1 MKGKIRYPM
10 RFGNLNYLFLLWI
23 IPLLIAFYL
32 YAFRSRERRLAA
44 FCGKHLLPSLLPDHH
59 RGRRRIKALLIL
71 GGIVCGIVALTR
83 PQWGFHWEDIKRTG
97 VDIMVA
103 IDVSESMLAED
114 VKPNRLERAKRE
126 VYDLIDML
134 EGDRI
139 GLIAFAGTSFVHCPL
154 TLDYGACKMFLEYIE
169 PDLIPVPGTALADAI
184 RNAIKA
190 FNTRE
195 RKSKALILITDGED
209 HEGAPLEAAREAKQE
224 GIKIFSIGVG
234 QEGGAPIPLP
244 DGSGGFK
251 KDRRGDMII
260 SHLDEATLQKIALE
274 TEGSYVRSVTGDM
287 DLDKIYR
294 VDIKQHIEGKELSS
308 TRRRRWEHRFQ
319 WFVCAALLLIAGEF
333 FVSERGKQT
342 KPV

>member
-1 MKGKIRYPM
+1 M
-10 RFGNLNYLFLLWI
+10 RFGNLNYFFLLWI
-23 IPLLIAFYL
+23 IPLLIAFYV
-32 YAFRSRERRLAA
+32 YAFRSRDRLLAV
-44 FCGKHLLPSLLPDHH
+44 FCGQKLQPVLLPDRQ
-59 RGRRRIKALLIL
+59 RGRRAIKAFLIL
-71 GGIVCGIVALTR
+71 GGITLGIFALTR
-83 PQWGFHWEDIKRTG
+83 PQWGFHWEDIKRVG

-114 VKPNRLERAKRE
+114 VKPSRLERAKRE
-126 VYDLIDML
+126 VYDLIHMM

-139 GLIAFAGTSFVHCPL
+139 GLIAFAGTSFVQCPL
-154 TLDYGACKMFLEYIE
+154 TLDYGACKMFLDYIE

-184 RNAIKA
+184 RNAIKS
-190 FNTRE
+190 FNTKE
-195 RKSKALILITDGED
+195 RKSKVLILITDGED

-224 GIKIFSIGVG
+224 GIKIFTIGVG
-234 QEGGAPIPLP
+234 QDGGAPIPLR

-260 SHLDEATLQKIALE
+260 THLDEATLQKIALE

-287 DLDKIYR
+287 DLDKIYK

-308 TRRRRWEHRFQ
+308 TRQRRWEQRFQ

-333 FVSERGKQT
+333 FISERRKQT
-342 KPV
+342 TPV